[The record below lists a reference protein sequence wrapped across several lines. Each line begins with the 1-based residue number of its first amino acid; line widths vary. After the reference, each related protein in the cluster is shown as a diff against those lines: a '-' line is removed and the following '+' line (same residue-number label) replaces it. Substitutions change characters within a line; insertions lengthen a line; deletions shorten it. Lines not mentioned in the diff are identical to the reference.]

1 MSTEAASSGS
11 MRPLLRRDVIFGDT
25 GFGVY
30 VRGEDEGLVLKGK
43 TVYKWL
49 KTKWQE
55 DAG

>member
-43 TVYKWL
+43 RSTSGL
-49 KTKWQE
+49 RPLLHS
-55 DAG
+55 